1 MASTR
6 IIQQSFNGGEVTPE
20 FFGRLDDA
28 KRQSGVA
35 TMRNFIATPQGPATQ
50 RPGTVFV
57 AEAWPVNL
65 GVSRLIPFVYS
76 ATQSLVIELSSSGM
90 RFYTEGGVLKF
101 VHADTSVWS
110 NLTTYSNGQ
119 LVHVSD
125 GAGGYYYYRSAVSNN
140 LNHAPVAGASSI
152 YWHILPETK
161 ELQIISDYWSQMIA
175 SVNYAQSNDVLT
187 LVHPLRP
194 PRELRRKSSVVW
206 EFVDISFLPEIAAPT
221 GLTHKAAISVGSG
234 SGSEFHYY
242 KVAAVGESAANE
254 SLPSSVSS
262 SAASI
267 TAIAQAWGGAIT
279 TSAAHGA
286 AVGQRVYIGG
296 VSGMTQINGLT
307 AYVYSVPSANQI
319 TLKDEVGAV
328 IDTSAY
334 SAYTSGGTLTI
345 YGVRNDLL
353 TTGNKNGISWT
364 AVAGAVRYN
373 VYKESN
379 GIYGYIGQTDRT
391 VFVDDNIAPD
401 LGKTPQE
408 SYTPFSG
415 YGNYPAAVAYWEQRR
430 VFAGTENQSQNVWMT
445 RTGTESNL
453 SYSIPSRDDD
463 GIGFRIASR
472 ENNAIRHI
480 VPIGDLM
487 LMTNAAEWRVS
498 TDGAVTPT
506 SISVRPQS
514 YVGCG
519 YAQPLVVN
527 NVMVYAEGRGGHVR
541 ELAYS
546 RESQGY
552 LSGDLSIRSPHLFDN
567 KVIVDAAYARA
578 PFPICWFVND
588 EGALLGL
595 TYIPEQQVYAWHR
608 HDTALGAFESVCCVP
623 EGGEDAVYVLVKRT
637 IDGGDVRYIERMAG
651 RFYGTLE
658 DAFFVDCGLTY
669 SGAATNTVSGLD
681 HLEGCTVSVLAN
693 GAVQPQQV
701 VTGGSIT
708 IPVSA
713 TKIHVGLPVTADIKT
728 LPPTIQVEA
737 YGQARQ
743 KNINKVWLRL
753 YRSSG
758 IFVGPNENSLTELK
772 QRTNEP
778 YGMPPVLVSE
788 EVGIPVM
795 PSWGAD
801 AQILVRHED
810 PIPLTL
816 VSISMEVVFGG

>member
-50 RPGTVFV
+50 RPGTMFV
-57 AEAWPVNL
+57 AETVDSTKK
-65 GVSRLIPFVYS
+65 SRLIPFVYS
-76 ATQSLVIELSSSGM
+76 VTQSLVIEIGAGYF
-90 RFYTEGGVLKF
+90 RFYTDGSVVMYDQGSAPAWSNVVIYSEGVIVSRVVLGVTYYFQAIQMSLGF
-101 VHADTSVWS
+101 IPEYTPSVW
-110 NLTTYSNGQ
+110 
-119 LVHVSD
+119 
-125 GAGGYYYYRSAVSNN
+125 RF
-140 LNHAPVAGASSI
+140 
-152 YWHILPETK
+152 LPSTGEYQVYNSYA
-161 ELQIISDYWSQMIA
+161 EADIFGI
-175 SVNYAQSNDVLT
+175 NYAQSGDVIT
-187 LVHPLRP
+187 LVHPKYP
-194 PRELRRKSSVVW
+194 PAELRRVGGQYWVFSGIP
-206 EFVDISFLPEIAAPT
+206 FVPEMAAPT
-221 GLTHKAAISVGSG
+221 GLTHKTAISVGTG
-234 SGSEFHYY
+234 TGSEFHYY
-242 KVAAVGESAANE
+242 KVAAVGESSANE
-254 SLPSSVSS
+254 SLPSDVSS
-262 SAASI
+262 ATATI
-267 TAIAQAWGGAIT
+267 TAIAQAWGGEIT

-286 AVGQRVYIGG
+286 SAGQRVRISG

-307 AYVYSVPSANQI
+307 AYVYNTPSSTKL

-328 IDTSAY
+328 IDTTAF
-334 SAYTSGGTLTI
+334 SAYTGGGTLTI
-345 YGVRNDLL
+345 CGVKNDLL
-353 TTGNKNGISWT
+353 TTGNKIGIAWA
-364 AVAGAVRYN
+364 AVSGAVRYN

-379 GIYGYIGQTDRT
+379 GLYGYIGQTAGT

-408 SYTPFSG
+408 AYNPLFG
-415 YGNYPAAVAYWEQRR
+415 AGNFPATVAYWEQRR
-430 VFAGTENQSQNVWMT
+430 VFAGTTNQPQNVWMT

-472 ENNAIRHI
+472 ENNAILHA
-480 VPIGDLM
+480 VPLGDLM

-519 YAQPLVVN
+519 SVQPLVVN

-541 ELAYS
+541 ELAYNWNN
-546 RESQGY
+546 QGY
-552 LSGDLSIRSPHLFDN
+552 ISGDLSLRSPHLFDN
-567 KVIVDAAYARA
+567 KTIIDAAYARA
-578 PFPICWFVND
+578 PFPVCWFVND
-588 EGALLGL
+588 DGALLGM

-608 HDTALGAFESVCCVP
+608 HDTKFGAFESVCSVP
-623 EGGEDAVYVLVKRT
+623 EGGEDAIYVLVRRT
-637 IDGGDVRYIERMAG
+637 INGSTVRCIERMAN

-669 SGAATNTVSGLD
+669 SGAATSTVSGLN

-743 KNINKVWLRL
+743 KNINTVWLRV

-758 IFVGPNENSLTELK
+758 IFVGPSESALTEAK
-772 QRTNEP
+772 QRTTELF
-778 YGMPPVLVSE
+778 GSPPAMVSDE
-788 EVGIPVM
+788 ISVRIS

-801 AQILVRHED
+801 AQIVVRHVD
-810 PIPLTL
+810 PLPLTL
-816 VSISMEVVFGG
+816 VSMSMEVVLGG